1 MERGGDWARS
11 FECEKERAVCPLL
24 LGFCAWHAPCFTNSK
39 EVTPYVHEVAEAKE
53 KTMVT
58 LTLLVIILV
67 VLLIFGGGGFWYR
80 GRGR

>member
-1 MERGGDWARS
+1 
-11 FECEKERAVCPLL
+11 
-24 LGFCAWHAPCFTNSK
+24 
-39 EVTPYVHEVAEAKE
+39 VAEAKE
-53 KTMVT
+53 KTMDT